1 MNNMETMKQKK
12 TQLTIKVT
20 KTLETVKKKKSVQ
33 KASVLTKQCLEKSK
47 ELIEAC
53 SFSSAYSDGLILG
66 QTQSGKYVIQHEKS
80 RISNRNV
87 FVVGGPGSYKTQSYI
102 LTNTVNNRKSSLVLT
117 DPKGEVYEMTSE
129 IKRKQGYKVIV
140 MNFKDPT
147 ISSCYNPLAYIRKPT
162 DTNMIANV
170 IVSAKNDPKKKD
182 FWFNVQQSLLNSL
195 IQYVYYEF
203 EPSART
209 IESILDFLEAYDPRH
224 NEEGISE
231 LDQQFEQL
239 PEGHIAKRS
248 YRLGFQKAE
257 SEVRSNILISLL
269 TTLTDYLDADVAR
282 MTSRNDFLFEELG
295 KEKIALYVLI
305 SPLDRTWDGL
315 VNLFFQQMF
324 NELFRFGDLHHAKL
338 PNPLVMLLDEFVN
351 LGYFPT
357 YENFLA
363 TCRGY
368 RISVSTI
375 LQSIPQLVKLYGKET
390 AEAIIGNHATRI
402 CLGGVEEE
410 TASYFSKLLGK
421 TTVKIHTQGTS
432 RNLPSA
438 SAQQRSSTRSE
449 NFNFTGRDLMTQ
461 GEIINLQNLDGG
473 RRSIVVIQGKPFL
486 MFKVPQFEV
495 YGDLLSIYRV
505 AQQDY
510 RPVQTPGA
518 KEYQKRLD
526 QQYMEAREALIE
538 QSQQIQTTTDELEKE
553 LRKEGA

>member
-1 MNNMETMKQKK
+1 MKIAKK
-12 TQLTIKVT
+12 KCVT
-20 KTLETVKKKKSVQ
+20 KTKEVLAKSPLS
-33 KASVLTKQCLEKSK
+33 AS
-47 ELIEAC
+47 
-53 SFSSAYSDGLILG
+53 YSDGLILG
-66 QTQSGKYVIQHEKS
+66 QMSSGKYVIQHERSK
-80 RISNRNV
+80 ISNRNV
-87 FVVGGPGSYKTQSYI
+87 FVVGGPGSFKTQSYI
-102 LTNTVNNRKSSLVLT
+102 LTNVVNNRTSSIVAT
-117 DPKGEVYEMTSE
+117 DPKGEVYELTSE
-129 IKRKQGYKVIV
+129 IKRNQGYKIIM
-140 MNFKDPT
+140 MNFKDLA

-170 IVSAKNDPKKKD
+170 IVSAKNNPKKRD

-209 IESILDFLEAYDPRH
+209 IESILDFLEAYDPRY
-224 NEEGISE
+224 NEEGVSE

-239 PEGHIAKRS
+239 QEGHPAKRS

-257 SEVRSNILISLL
+257 SEIRSNILISLL

-324 NELFRFGDLHHAKL
+324 NELFRFGDLHHSKL
-338 PNPLVMLLDEFVN
+338 PNPLVMLLDELVN

-357 YENFLA
+357 YQNFLA

-368 RISVSTI
+368 RISVSSI
-375 LQSIPQLVKLYGKET
+375 IQSIPQLIELYGKET
-390 AEAIIGNHATRI
+390 AEGIIGNHAIRI
-402 CLGGVEEE
+402 CLGGVEEV
-410 TASYFSKLLGK
+410 TARYFSKLLGE

-438 SAQQRSSTRSE
+438 SAQHRSSTRSE
-449 NFNFTGRDLMTQ
+449 NFNFAGRSLMTE
-461 GEIINLQNLDGG
+461 GEIINLQNLDNG

-486 MFKVPQFEV
+486 MHKVPQFEL
-495 YGDLLSIYRV
+495 YGNLLSVYRV
-505 AQQDY
+505 PQYEY
-510 RPVQTPGA
+510 RSTQTPRA
-518 KEYQKRLD
+518 KAYQKMMD
-526 QQYMEAREALIE
+526 QQYMAMRETLIE
-538 QSQQIQTTTDELEKE
+538 KSQQIQATTQALEKE
-553 LRKEGA
+553 INQQGE